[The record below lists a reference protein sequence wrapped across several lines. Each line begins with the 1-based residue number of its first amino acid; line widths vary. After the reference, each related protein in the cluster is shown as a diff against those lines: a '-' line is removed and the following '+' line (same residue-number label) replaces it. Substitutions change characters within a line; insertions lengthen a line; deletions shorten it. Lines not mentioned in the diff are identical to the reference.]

1 MSECNCYHGMDC
13 SKITVC
19 AAEGMVENAVEELE
33 AQLDSV
39 LEENRLL
46 KGQLDAVRDPAERIK
61 QWCEAYPLDIFPEP
75 DFKLA
80 RKGLESV
87 GITMDAVS
95 ASCMRRVV
103 DGISKYADQ
112 LQQALGEND

>member
-13 SKITVC
+13 SKISVC

-46 KGQLDAVRDPAERIK
+46 KGQLDVVTESLRLSIAGQSVEKAYSDKQQAQLDAVRECINGKSQLRVDVSRIMK
-61 QWCEAYPLDIFPEP
+61 
-75 DFKLA
+75 
-80 RKGLESV
+80 
-87 GITMDAVS
+87 
-95 ASCMRRVV
+95 
-103 DGISKYADQ
+103 
-112 LQQALGEND
+112 ALGENDKESKPD